1 MEAFVTVVVVMAM
14 IALGVLLIHLA
25 NRQHSDS
32 IAPSSA
38 AAPRRLRGDA
48 AAGREWSESPRSP
61 QPTTP

>member
-32 IAPSSA
+32 ITPFLRSRSQSTSRG
-38 AAPRRLRGDA
+38 RRSRKGV
-48 AAGREWSESPRSP
+48 E
-61 QPTTP
+61 